1 MESRNK
7 INVFLDDEEQPFI
20 TLKTPVKFVLDTTKI
35 PDGKHKLR
43 IVAKSS
49 GGSEGVKIIPFEVK
63 NGPTISVVGLK
74 EDDVISEEISVIVN
88 AYGSEGKDS
97 FVVYGSETPKGIP
110 SWVWALV
117 ILFVAFF
124 FFYLIMNWDQETYKS
139 FF

>member
-1 MESRNK
+1 MESRNM